1 MALYL
6 VKCEGPVEGSA
17 QTEGAYLVLA
27 TKPHLAS
34 AKASA
39 AYADDGGTVEGL
51 TVVELIGPDGCTVSL
66 ACAGLSING
75 EVPSDGPEE

>member
-17 QTEGAYLVLA
+17 QTEAAYLVLA
-27 TKPHLAS
+27 TKPHLA
-34 AKASA
+34 AVKATA
-39 AYADDGGTVEGL
+39 AFADDGGTLKSIGGVE
-51 TVVELIGPDGCTVSL
+51 ELIGPDGCSVSL

-75 EVPSDGPEE
+75 ADAPEEA